1 MQQQLND
8 ITLKFFRYFDSKFR
22 GLNHRLA
29 EQDKHIEGLYQLID
43 TYVQQ
48 TELQAHDALIDN
60 ARLSRVEKL
69 LYTALGNQETAELQ
83 L

>member
-29 EQDKHIEGLYQLID
+29 EQDKHIEGLHQLID
-43 TYVQQ
+43 SYVQQ

-69 LYTALGNQETAELQ
+69 LYAVLGNQETAELQ